1 MKLLMTTLL
10 IAAFCSTAAFALMS
24 DFNGSYKKVPTI
36 MDPWCGKSIEIEKI
50 RFNRFR
56 ISWELIT
63 GERSVVELTGKVDG
77 DTLDFRNRKGENLYG
92 YTYSLTDNKN
102 KLVVVL
108 TVPERKV
115 VCHFFRDKQKAP
127 VN

>member
-1 MKLLMTTLL
+1 MKLLTITAI

-24 DFNGSYKKVPTI
+24 DFNGSYKKVPTY

-50 RFNRFR
+50 RHNKFR

-63 GERSVVELTGKVDG
+63 GERSVLELTGKIDG

-92 YTYSLTDNKN
+92 YTYSLIDGKN
-102 KLVVVL
+102 RLVVVL

-115 VCHFFRDKQKAP
+115 ICHFFRDKKKSP
-127 VN
+127 LN